1 MQLILTK
8 LENGDLEITFDESD
22 REGIEEMLDD
32 GHSDLSI
39 LLEGT
44 EHYFTNGGFHPFD
57 AGAGNP
63 FVGLTNATCIAQS
76 LDFDDNGNATI
87 EGDYWFDANY
97 MIRNCIEDMLSD
109 GRVVFTLA
117 R

>member
-1 MQLILTK
+1 MDLNAKI

-22 REGIEEMLDD
+22 REEIEEMLD
-32 GHSDLSI
+32 SKNVQEI
-39 LLEGT
+39 LHEGF
-44 EHYFTNGGFHPFD
+44 EHYWANGSFHPFD

-63 FVGLTNATCIAQS
+63 FVGLTDATCIAEDMS
-76 LDFDDNGNATI
+76 FDDNGNAEIVGRFWYDSEYAIRCSIT
-87 EGDYWFDANY
+87 E
-97 MIRNCIEDMLSD
+97 MIDE